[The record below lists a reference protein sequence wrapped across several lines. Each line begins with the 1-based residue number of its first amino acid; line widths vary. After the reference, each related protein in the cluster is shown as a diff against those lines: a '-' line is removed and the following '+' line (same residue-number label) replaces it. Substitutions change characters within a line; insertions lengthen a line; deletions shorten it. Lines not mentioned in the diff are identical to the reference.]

1 MYVYMYIC
9 INLNKYELEEMLVL
23 DFVLLLISALIVKLF
38 TIFFYE

>member
-1 MYVYMYIC
+1 MYVCMYIC

-23 DFVLLLISALIVKLF
+23 DLVLLLISVLIVKLF